1 MQQTK
6 LRMPE
11 GDSHE
16 RGDRSLQKSHPGKQ
30 AGEGTN
36 RKGDCLAARGPCE
49 NLIITLKR
57 DHSIYGQLN
66 RLRTQF

>member
-36 RKGDCLAARGPCE
+36 RKGRLSGSTRPMREFDNYFKARPL
-49 NLIITLKR
+49 NLRSVK
-57 DHSIYGQLN
+57 
-66 RLRTQF
+66 